1 MRTSCALLLI
11 AALAPQVAGAREIRR
26 PAIPEPFWGT
36 WAPADNGCKEKD
48 AAAIV
53 LSATAYAGPAGSC
66 VVKYVTEIPGR
77 DGPIYSARLQCPA
90 AGAQPRANKF
100 VDLIIRSGDA
110 GQISLGPTFES
121 LAAHRRCAASAPA
134 AKQQ

>member
-1 MRTSCALLLI
+1 MRKPWVLLLI
-11 AALAPQVAGAREIRR
+11 AALAPQVAGAREIRH

-77 DGPIYSARLQCPA
+77 GGAIYSARLECPG
-90 AGAQPRANKF
+90 GAQPQAKKF
-100 VDLIIRSGDA
+100 ADLIIRPGDG

-121 LAAHRRCAASAPA
+121 LAAHRRCPASGPA